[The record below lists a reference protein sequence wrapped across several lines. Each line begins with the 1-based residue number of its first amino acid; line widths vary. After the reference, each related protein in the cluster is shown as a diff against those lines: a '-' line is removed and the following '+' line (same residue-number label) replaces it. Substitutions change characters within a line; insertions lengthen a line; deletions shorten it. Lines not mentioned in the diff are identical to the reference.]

1 MDDPSR
7 ATRVEQFSLL
17 SQALASV
24 QEVIDL
30 EERYAVPVEI
40 PALCEAAR
48 KRLDGEL
55 PKLFVID
62 PGKLELS
69 HETSHE

>member
-24 QEVIDL
+24 QEVIAL

-40 PALCEAAR
+40 PAL
-48 KRLDGEL
+48 
-55 PKLFVID
+55 
-62 PGKLELS
+62 S
-69 HETSHE
+69 